1 MRPRI
6 ASKVG
11 AEHAPSHLRRRFAEI
26 VDRLRDNPGTSVSP
40 SKGSPERLWEK
51 VKPILRAAQIFV
63 GRRVWRYF
71 SSSSK
76 IKEIEGIGRMILSPW
91 EYIDSR
97 LYFFG
102 TWEPDISR
110 FMVEHITRGSTCID
124 IGANVGYYTLLM
136 SGATGDAGRV
146 YSIEPSPPALKRL
159 RENIGL
165 NRLKNVRVIP
175 FGVSDQAGRKK
186 FIIDADNLGASRFEN
201 DSEDGLELKRLCDVI
216 SREDLA
222 DVSVIKVD
230 VEGMEASILRE
241 ILVLLPQMSA
251 RATVI
256 AEISSSNETRE
267 VVTALVSRGFRP
279 FLLSNRYSLVDYATP
294 KRVFPKPVDE
304 LPPGKSDIAFV
315 RSSLSAME

>member
-1 MRPRI
+1 LGRI
-6 ASKVG
+6 
-11 AEHAPSHLRRRFAEI
+11 
-26 VDRLRDNPGTSVSP
+26 
-40 SKGSPERLWEK
+40 
-51 VKPILRAAQIFV
+51 KPIIRAVQIFV

-136 SGATGDAGRV
+136 SRATGEAGLV
-146 YSIEPSPPALKRL
+146 YSIEPSPSALKRL
-159 RENIGL
+159 QENIDL
-165 NRLKNVRVIP
+165 NGLKNVRVIP
-175 FGVSDQAGRKK
+175 FGVSDQTGRRR
-186 FIIDADNLGASRFEN
+186 FIIDADNLGASHFED
-201 DSEDGLELKRLCDVI
+201 DSEDGLELRRLCDVI
-216 SREDLA
+216 SRDDLA
-222 DVSVIKVD
+222 NISVIKVD
-230 VEGMEASILRE
+230 VEGMEASVLRE
-241 ILVLLPQMSA
+241 ILAMLPQMGA

-256 AEISSSNETRE
+256 AEISASNETRE
-267 VVTALVSRGFRP
+267 VVAALVSEGFQP
-279 FLLSNRYSLVDYATP
+279 FLLSNRYSLVDYADP
-294 KRVFPKPVDE
+294 KRVFPKVVDD

-315 RSSLSAME
+315 RGPLCAVE